1 MADVEIVTHGDGEY
15 EVNIRGGDGST
26 SHTLLLD
33 AAQAASGGQLADD
46 ERTARATIAY
56 LLEHQDAGDLPQLID
71 LEEVLAAYEGATERI
86 VALRE

>member
-15 EVNIRGGDGST
+15 EVNIRGGDAAT

-33 AAQAASGGQLADD
+33 AAQSASGGRLADD
-46 ERTARATIAY
+46 EATARATIAY
-56 LLEHQDAGDLPQLID
+56 LLEHQAAGDLPQLID